1 MVIGIAMYTANTIE
15 RTGVAWYVFHLV
27 KQLALLCPSGVTFR
41 LYVDRPLVADF
52 FPLPDCVEVRV
63 LRHPLKYAWTHTRL
77 SYELWRH
84 PVDVL
89 FVPSHVLPLFCRI
102 PMVMTIHDVAAMHL
116 PQTYSFA
123 QRWYTITSARFA
135 LKRAKAVIVPSLA
148 TKKDLEQLI
157 PVSTARVTMVPL
169 AVDTQQH
176 CVASPEAV
184 KTVLSELNIIVP
196 YFLFVGRLE
205 SKKNVQGI
213 LRAYEVFRRLNT
225 SCVQL
230 VLVGKR
236 GVGYEEIEQLF
247 QNHPYK
253 NDIILKEGWIEQEKV
268 QALYTGATVCVYP
281 SLYEGFGLNVLESL
295 SYGVPV
301 IVSDSGSLSELGGDC
316 VVRVS
321 ASDTEAIARAMA
333 TVCTDTAFLVHVK
346 QDGPEYVKTYIW
358 ERTAV
363 ETLQVLTNV
372 VT

>member
-1 MVIGIAMYTANTIE
+1 MVIGIAMYTANTTE

-27 KQLALLCPSGVTFR
+27 KQLAVLCPPGVTLR
-41 LYVDRPLVADF
+41 LYVDRPLVSDF

-89 FVPSHVLPLFCRI
+89 FVPSHVLPLFCRV

-116 PQTYSFA
+116 PQTYSFV
-123 QRWYTITSARFA
+123 QRWYTIASARFA
-135 LKRAKAVIVPSLA
+135 LKRAKAIIVPSVA
-148 TKKDLEQLI
+148 TKKDLEQVLPGYHVPI
-157 PVSTARVTMVPL
+157 HVVPL
-169 AVDTQQH
+169 AVDMVQH
-176 CVASPEAV
+176 QVVPQEV
-184 KTVLSELNIIVP
+184 VQVVLRTFGITAP

-225 SCVQL
+225 SRVQL

-236 GVGYEEIEQLF
+236 GVGYEEITQVYEK
-247 QNHPYK
+247 HPYK
-253 NDIILKEGWIEQEKV
+253 NDILFRESWIEQEKV
-268 QALYTGATVCVYP
+268 QALYTGATACVYP
-281 SLYEGFGLNVLESL
+281 SLYEGFGLNVLDAL

-301 IVSDSGSLSELGGDC
+301 IVSDSGSLSELGDDC

-321 ASDTEAIARAMA
+321 ASDTDAIAQAMA
-333 TVCTDTAFLVHVK
+333 TVCTDTAFLTRVK
-346 QDGPEYVKTYIW
+346 QEGPAYAKTFTW
-358 ERTAV
+358 EQTARQ
-363 ETLQVLTNV
+363 TLQVLMNV
-372 VT
+372 VS